1 MYSQIISGSLY
12 VLTSE
17 QVIVE
22 TDLSPGL
29 PAFNVVGLPDTT
41 VKESKERIRAAIVNS
56 GYKFPAKRIIINLS
70 PASTRKE
77 GTHFDLPIALGV
89 MAAVGYIAK
98 EKVSEFAFL
107 GELSLDGR
115 VNRIDGA
122 LPLVIGLRNQG
133 IEKIILPMDNAEEAA
148 AIVDVKLYP
157 VCHLNEIT
165 AFFENRMKISPFK
178 KRRSD
183 TKKKNLINLD
193 FRDVAGHENVKR
205 ALQISA
211 AASHNLLMI
220 GPPGSGK
227 TMMAKRMPGILPD
240 LTYNEKLEITKIY
253 SIAGKLTPDCP
264 IIEERP
270 FRSPHHTISGP
281 ALVGGG
287 ASPKPGEVSLAHF
300 GVLFL
305 DELPE
310 FNRNILEMLRQP
322 IEDERVDINR
332 NKGSVSYPA
341 KFMLLASMNPCP
353 CGYYGDST
361 HECTCSH
368 IQIRNYLSKI
378 SGPLIDRF
386 DMHIEIMPVKY
397 RDLEYMKL
405 LEPENSELGC
415 LSEKAVNSLYK
426 DSATM
431 KSEIELARQI
441 QLERYKSENISYNS
455 QLSPSHIKKYCTL
468 DKETKKMLEDAFTR
482 LSLSA
487 RAYYKIIK
495 MGRTIADLEG
505 AERIKVMHIAE
516 AIQYRNLD
524 KMYRGL

>member
-1 MYSQIISGSLY
+1 MYSQILSGSLY
-12 VLTSE
+12 GLNSE

-70 PASTRKE
+70 PAGTRKE

-89 MAAVGYIAK
+89 MASVGYIDK
-98 EKVSEFAFL
+98 EKASKFAFL

-115 VNRIDGA
+115 VNRINGA

-133 IEKIILPMDNAEEAA
+133 IENIILPMDNAEEAA

-157 VCHLNEIT
+157 VNHLNEI
-165 AFFENRMKISPFK
+165 AEFFQNKIKISQYK
-178 KRRSD
+178 KSNID
-183 TKKKNLINLD
+183 TKKKNRVILD
-193 FRDVAGHENVKR
+193 FNDVAGHDNIKR

-227 TMMAKRMPGILPD
+227 TMMAKRVPGILPD
-240 LTYNEKLEITKIY
+240 LTYEEKLEITKIY
-253 SIAGKLTPDCP
+253 SIIGKLTPDCP
-264 IIEERP
+264 IITERP
-270 FRSPHHTISGP
+270 FRTPHHTISGP

-300 GVLFL
+300 GVLFP

-310 FNRNILEMLRQP
+310 FNRNTLEMLRQP
-322 IEDERVDINR
+322 IEDERVVISRNR
-332 NKGSVSYPA
+332 GSVSYPA

-353 CGYYGDST
+353 CGYYGDPA

-378 SGPLIDRF
+378 SGPLMDRF
-386 DMHIEIMPVKY
+386 DMHIEVMPVQY
-397 RDLEYMKL
+397 RDLEYMEL
-405 LEPENSELGC
+405 LEPENPEFRHISDKAAIS
-415 LSEKAVNSLYK
+415 LSK

-431 KSEIELARQI
+431 KSEVESARQI

-455 QLSPSHIKKYCTL
+455 QLSPGQIKKYCTL

-487 RAYYKIIK
+487 RAYNKIIK

-505 AERIKVMHIAE
+505 AEKIRSMHIAE
-516 AIQYRNLD
+516 AIQYRSLD